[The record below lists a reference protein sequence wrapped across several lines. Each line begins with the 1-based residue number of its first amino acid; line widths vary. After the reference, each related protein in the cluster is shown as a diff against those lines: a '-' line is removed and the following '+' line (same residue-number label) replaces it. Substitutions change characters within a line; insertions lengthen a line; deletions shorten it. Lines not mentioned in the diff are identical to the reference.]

1 MSTPVP
7 SNAAH
12 AWSRPIA
19 AALLSA
25 LVPGLGQAVAGD
37 WRRGLKLFI
46 IDLELILIAFLLVGD
61 RIGLLT
67 ALVDPTALSWMMVLN
82 VVLLAYRA
90 WAAEDAY
97 RLAGGRSVR
106 LPRPPRLVWIAA
118 AVLSGIVVVAPHAAF
133 GVYNLTQYDLVTS
146 VFAEDDLEVPTIGG
160 PSASPE
166 SPNDGAANA
175 PGTGAAGAPAS
186 DGGTST
192 DDPGSPVATTNA
204 PAIKLWDGLERLNIL
219 LLGGD
224 FGEGRRGIRTDTI
237 ITVSI
242 DPASGDVAMFSI
254 PRNWTYSPLPDGY
267 GVWDC
272 DCYPE
277 LINELWIAGERYPDA
292 FPGPGTPS
300 ENAVKAVVSEF
311 LGIPI
316 HYYALVNLDGFVS
329 LVDAFGGVEINVA
342 NRIVDETYPHED
354 GTVES
359 VTIEPGPQR
368 LDGHLALVYARTRRT
383 SNDYVRMARQ
393 RCVLEAMVEQADP
406 TTLLFRYPMIADVL
420 KDSITT
426 DIPISRLPDFIELL
440 PNIDTSRAVNVRFIP
455 PEYRAG
461 YRPDGGLGAVA
472 DIDLVHEHV
481 QLVLSSTPE
490 EAAAALGLEDLDDTC
505 DPADTS

>member
-1 MSTPVP
+1 MSTPA
-7 SNAAH
+7 SFHSAR
-12 AWSRPIA
+12 AWSLRPIA

-25 LVPGLGQAVAGD
+25 LLPGVGQALAGD

-46 IDLELILIAFLLVGD
+46 IDLELMIIAFLIVGD

-67 ALVDPTALSWMMVLN
+67 ALVDPTALTWMMVLN
-82 VVLLAYRA
+82 VVLLGYRA

-106 LPRPPRLVWIAA
+106 LPSPPRAVWVAA
-118 AVLSGIVVVAPHAAF
+118 AVLSGIIVVAPHAAF
-133 GVYNLTQYDLVTS
+133 GVYNMTQYDLVTS

-160 PSASPE
+160 PSASPG
-166 SPNDGAANA
+166 SSDGDATNA
-175 PGTGAAGAPAS
+175 PGTGAAGAPVS
-186 DGGTST
+186 SGGT
-192 DDPGSPVATTNA
+192 DDPGAVTTTAA

-224 FGEGRRGIRTDTI
+224 FGEGRSGIRTDTI

-242 DPASGDVAMFSI
+242 DPVTGDVAMFSI

-359 VTIEPGPQR
+359 VVIEPGLQR
-368 LDGHLALVYARTRRT
+368 LDGHTALVYARTRRT

-440 PNIDTSRAVNVRFIP
+440 PKIDTSRAVNVRFIP

-461 YRPDGGLGAVA
+461 YRTDGGLGAIA

-481 QLVLSSTPE
+481 QLVLGSTPE

-505 DPADTS
+505 EPESTS